1 MKKSNLILIILSI
14 LVAIVLTGAVIFL
27 YQKLRNS
34 EAEKNDIIEQMGY
47 EREQLENNK
56 RQLEGDYVS
65 LSQEL
70 QGFAIK
76 INNDSILKKLDEEQ
90 KRVQLLMEEL
100 RTTKATNFRRINE
113 LKNELGAVRKVL
125 TYYIAQVDSLNT
137 INTHLT
143 KTNIEVTQKYQ
154 KASQE
159 VEQLSQ
165 EKEQLTE
172 QVVRASQLDA
182 RNISIEQQTE
192 SGKKTTKLNKTAMLK
207 FSFNIS
213 KNITAKVG
221 DKTIY
226 IRIVTP
232 EKEVLFKKATDTFRF
247 ENKDIVYSAR
257 KNFEYTGEETAQSI
271 YWVVEETLWNGHYR
285 VDIFIDGHLVG
296 SKEFELNN

>member
-1 MKKSNLILIILSI
+1 MKKNNLILIISGVIVVLALAVA
-14 LVAIVLTGAVIFL
+14 LVFVL
-27 YQKLRNS
+27 QKLHSS
-34 EAEKNDIIEQMGY
+34 ETEKNEIIEQMGY
-47 EREQLENNK
+47 EREFENDK

-70 QGFAIK
+70 QGFAIQ

-90 KRVQLLMEEL
+90 KRVQLLLEEL

-113 LKNELGAVRKVL
+113 LKNELSAVRKVL
-125 TYYIAQVDSLNT
+125 TYYIAQVDSLNVA
-137 INTHLT
+137 NTQLT
-143 KTNIEVTQKYQ
+143 RENVEVTQKYIQ
-154 KASQE
+154 ASQE

-182 RNISIEQQTE
+182 RNISVEQQTE
-192 SGKKTTKLNKTAMLK
+192 GGKKTTKMNKTALLK

-232 EKEVLFKKATDTFRF
+232 EKDILFKKSTDTFRF

-257 KNFEYTGEETAQSI
+257 KNFEYSGEETTQSI
-271 YWVVEETLWNGHYR
+271 YWIVEETLWKGFYR

-296 SKEFELNN
+296 SKEFELK

>member
-1 MKKSNLILIILSI
+1 MIILGVI
-14 LVAIVLTGAVIFL
+14 VVLALAGTLVFVL
-27 YQKLRNS
+27 QELRNS
-34 EAEKNDIIEQMGY
+34 KDENREIIEQMGY

-70 QGFAIK
+70 HGFAIQ

-113 LKNELGAVRKVL
+113 LKAELGAVRKVL
-125 TYYIAQVDSLNT
+125 TYYIAQVDSLNVA
-137 INTHLT
+137 NTQLT
-143 KTNIEVTQKYQ
+143 REKVEVTQKYQ

-172 QVVRASQLDA
+172 QVVRAAQLDA
-182 RNISIEQQTE
+182 RNITIEQQNE
-192 SGKKTTKLNKTAMLK
+192 SGKKTTNINKTAMLK
-207 FSFNIS
+207 FSFFIL

-221 DKTIY
+221 EKTIY

-232 EKEVLFKKATDTFRF
+232 ERDVLFKKATDTFRY
-247 ENKDIVYSAR
+247 ENKDIIYSAR

-271 YWVVEETLWNGHYR
+271 YWTVEETLWKGAYR

-296 SKEFELNN
+296 SKEFELK